1 MLRGFLWLTA
11 ACGFVLSLMVLLCS
25 EAGAAFLLY
34 ALERQSAPIEARQ
47 LRDVQAIV
55 VLGGRTNRVHYAA
68 ALHRQT
74 GLPLFLAGKGTG
86 DHPFAAESQKM
97 EQMLRDQY
105 GIAARWVE
113 TESIDTLQNALYTA
127 CLLQGTGVRRI
138 ALLTDPVHM
147 PRSRAL
153 FHAAGFTVV
162 PAPAPDAPV
171 RLKYT
176 LTVDSFVPSQD
187 GIDAARYPVKEWAGT
202 FVEPVQLVAR
212 RGSCA
217 PPAAVH

>member
-1 MLRGFLWLTA
+1 MRGFLWLTA

-34 ALERQSAPIEARQ
+34 ALERQSAPVEARQ

-55 VLGGRTNRVHYAA
+55 VLGGRTDRVHYAA

-74 GLPLFLAGKGTG
+74 GLPLFLTGKGTG
-86 DHPFAAESQKM
+86 DTEFAAESQKM
-97 EQMLRDQY
+97 EQILQQRY
-105 GIAARWVE
+105 GLQPRWVE
-113 TESIDTLQNALYTA
+113 IESLDTLENALYTA
-127 CLLQGTGVRRI
+127 CMLQGAGVRRI

-153 FHAAGFTVV
+153 FHAAGFAVV

-171 RLKYT
+171 RARFPLT
-176 LTVDSFVPSQD
+176 LDSFVPSQD

-202 FVEPVQLVAR
+202 LIEPVQLVAR
-212 RGSCA
+212 RGVCT
-217 PPAAVH
+217 PVAALH

>member
-34 ALERQSAPIEARQ
+34 ALERQSAPVEARQ
-47 LRDVQAIV
+47 LREVQAIV
-55 VLGGRTNRVHYAA
+55 VLGGRTDRVHYAA

-74 GLPLFLAGKGTG
+74 GLPLLLTGKGTG
-86 DHPFAAESQKM
+86 DTEFAAESQKM
-97 EQMLRDQY
+97 EQILQQRY
-105 GIAARWVE
+105 GLQPRWVE
-113 TESIDTLQNALYTA
+113 IESLDTLENALYTA
-127 CLLQGTGVRRI
+127 CMLRGTGVRRV

-153 FHAAGFTVV
+153 FHAAEFAVV

-171 RLKYT
+171 RARGPLT
-176 LTVDSFVPSQD
+176 LDSFVPSQD
-187 GIDAARYPVKEWAGT
+187 GIDAARYPVKEWAGM
-202 FVEPVQLVAR
+202 FIEPVRLFAR
-212 RGSCA
+212 RGACT
-217 PPAAVH
+217 PVAAVH

>member
-11 ACGFVLSLMVLLCS
+11 ACGFVLSMMVLLCS

-34 ALERQSAPIEARQ
+34 ALERQSTPVEARQ
-47 LRDVQAIV
+47 LREVQAIV

-113 TESIDTLQNALYTA
+113 TESIDTLQNAQYTA
-127 CLLQGTGVRRI
+127 CMLQGTGVRRI

-153 FHAAGFTVV
+153 FLAAGFTVV
-162 PAPAPDAPV
+162 AAPAPDAPE
-171 RLKYT
+171 RATYP
-176 LTVDSFVPSQD
+176 LTVDSFVPTSV
-187 GIDAARYPVKEWAGT
+187 GIDAARYPVKEWAGM
-202 FVEPVQLVAR
+202 FIEPVQLVAR
-212 RGSCA
+212 RGECT
-217 PPAAVH
+217 PAGAVH

>member
-11 ACGFVLSLMVLLCS
+11 ACGFGLSSMVLLCS

-34 ALERQSAPIEARQ
+34 ALERQAQPIRAEQ
-47 LRDVQAIV
+47 LRQVQAIV
-55 VLGGRTNRVHYAA
+55 VLGGRTDRVHYAA

-74 GLPLFLAGKGTG
+74 ALPLFLTGKGTG
-86 DHPFAAESQKM
+86 DTEFAAESQKM
-97 EQMLRDQY
+97 EQILQQRY
-105 GIAARWVE
+105 GLQPRWVE
-113 TESIDTLQNALYTA
+113 IESLDTLENALYTA
-127 CLLQGTGVRRI
+127 CMLRGTGVHRV

-153 FHAAGFTVV
+153 FHAAGFAVV

-171 RLKYT
+171 RVRFPLT
-176 LTVDSFVPSQD
+176 LDSFVPSQD

-202 FVEPVQLVAR
+202 LIEPVQLVAR
-212 RGSCA
+212 RGGCT
-217 PPAAVH
+217 PVAAVH